1 MAQAPAQNQSQT
13 QTLRE
18 QKEVEKDLERAEEY
32 EQTAMM
38 ASMIGS
44 NKFELSTG
52 LIITARYADKL
63 RRVALV
69 AFGKIVD
76 RDIIVRDVAELNKE
90 LYEEIVNKR
99 KIGKLD
105 VIRIVVD
112 AEYDAKENKIKFSN
126 VRIQHFVP
134 EDQCASREDLER
146 LKKENEELK
155 AKLEK
160 IKQMMAGI

>member
-1 MAQAPAQNQSQT
+1 MAQAPAQNQ
-13 QTLRE
+13 TLRD
-18 QKEVEKDLERAEEY
+18 QKEIEKDLERAEEY
-32 EQTAMM
+32 EQTAMR

-134 EDQCASREDLER
+134 EDQCAPREDLER

-160 IKQMMAGI
+160 IKQMTTWL

>member
-1 MAQAPAQNQSQT
+1 VSQKGNIPY
-13 QTLRE
+13 
-18 QKEVEKDLERAEEY
+18 QKDINEEKDLERAEEY
-32 EQTAMM
+32 EQTTMR
-38 ASMIGS
+38 ASAIGT

-76 RDIIVRDVAELNKE
+76 RDVILRDVAELNKE

-112 AEYDAKENKIKFSN
+112 AEYDEKENKIKFSN

-134 EDQCASREDLER
+134 EDQCDLKEELER
-146 LKKENEELK
+146 LQKENEELK
-155 AKLEK
+155 TKLEQ